1 MFIVSKKKFI
11 VRRADGSSYLIR
23 KDYIG
28 EIPGDVAE
36 SNLVQKAIRG
46 GSIAV
51 PEGKKARQLEEA
63 GKKAAKQA
71 EAHDVRTEA

>member
-51 PEGKKARQLEEA
+51 PRGRRTGSWRRQEKRPL
-63 GKKAAKQA
+63 KRQ
-71 EAHDVRTEA
+71 RRMM